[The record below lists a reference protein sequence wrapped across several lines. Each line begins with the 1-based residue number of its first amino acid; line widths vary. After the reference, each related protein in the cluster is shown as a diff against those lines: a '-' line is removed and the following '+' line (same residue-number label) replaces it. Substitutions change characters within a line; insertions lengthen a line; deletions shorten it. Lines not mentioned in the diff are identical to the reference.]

1 MINIYHYAFLF
12 FSTISHSYKL
22 LDYAF
27 LERREIVFYPCNDI
41 SSYLENTFIEVI
53 ENVNEYDL
61 FTLSYNST
69 KSYKSYPNEKNT
81 ICNID
86 LSKGYG
92 YTIHYPGYSNETDI
106 EISNDL
112 LYIDTTL
119 YNVVLH
125 EILHSLTL
133 AHTTDKGVMNYKVHI
148 DSYGNIKR
156 DNNKI
161 YISLDDYKGLKYVY
175 QKLKKREITCEKN
188 KMIKWINNCVKE

>member
-1 MINIYHYAFLF
+1 MINVLFFLF
-12 FSTISHSYKL
+12 SCVFINSYKL
-22 LDYAF
+22 LDYAT
-27 LERREIVFYPCNDI
+27 LERGEIVFYPCDNI
-41 SSYLENTFIEVI
+41 SPQLEQTFIEVI

-61 FTLSYNST
+61 FTLSYNNS
-69 KSYKSYPNEKNT
+69 KSYPSYLNEKNT

-119 YNVVLH
+119 YNVVIH

-133 AHTTDKGVMNYKVHI
+133 DHTTNQGIMNYKVHI
-148 DSYGNIKR
+148 DHYRNIKR

-175 QKLKKREITCEKN
+175 EKLKKRETTCNKKN
-188 KMIKWINNCVKE
+188 MIKWINNCVKE

>member
-1 MINIYHYAFLF
+1 MINVLFFLF
-12 FSTISHSYKL
+12 SCVYSYNL
-22 LDYAF
+22 LDYAT
-27 LERREIVFYPCNDI
+27 LERGDIVFYPCDNI
-41 SSYLENTFIEVI
+41 SPQLENTFIEVI
-53 ENVNEYDL
+53 ENVNEYNL
-61 FTLSYNST
+61 FTLSYNSS

-119 YNVVLH
+119 YNVVIH

-148 DSYGNIKR
+148 DHYKNIKR

-175 QKLKKREITCEKN
+175 QKLKKREMKCEKN
-188 KMIKWINNCVKE
+188 KIIKFINNCVKE

>member
-1 MINIYHYAFLF
+1 MINVLFFLF
-12 FSTISHSYKL
+12 SCVYSYNL
-22 LDYAF
+22 LDYAT
-27 LERREIVFYPCNDI
+27 LERGDIVFYPCDNI
-41 SSYLENTFIEVI
+41 SPQLENTFIEVI
-53 ENVNEYDL
+53 ENVNEYNL
-61 FTLSYNST
+61 FTLSYNSS

-119 YNVVLH
+119 YNVVIH

-148 DSYGNIKR
+148 DHYKNIKR

-175 QKLKKREITCEKN
+175 QKLKKREMKCEKN